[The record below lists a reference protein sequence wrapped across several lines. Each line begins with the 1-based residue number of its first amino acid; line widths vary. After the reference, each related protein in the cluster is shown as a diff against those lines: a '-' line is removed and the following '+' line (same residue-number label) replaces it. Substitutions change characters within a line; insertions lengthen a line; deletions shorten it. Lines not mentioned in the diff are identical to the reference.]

1 MSFSSSGLPVPLASS
16 QVITS
21 GERIVSTPGQA
32 LNAMKDSPHHTQ
44 ASPK

>member
-16 QVITS
+16 QVIGS
-21 GERIVSTPGQA
+21 GERIVSTPDQDV
-32 LNAMKDSPHHTQ
+32 NAMSDSPHQTH

>member
-16 QVITS
+16 QVIAS
-21 GERIVSTPGQA
+21 GERIVRMPGQA
-32 LNAMKDSPHHTQ
+32 LNAIRDRPHQTQ